1 MRFINFSKI
10 IIPKFFKN
18 FLIFFPVL
26 ISSKALSSQIIQNL
40 FIGFIIFCIIT
51 LVVYFT
57 NDYFDKEID
66 KSNKLKNEKN
76 LSFDINFKSILALN
90 IFLFLFLYI
99 ISLFNFFNYSL
110 LAYIFLFYFYTIYG
124 KKIKFLDLILLNSF
138 YFLRLIYGCN
148 LIDVNI
154 SLWFI
159 IFFSSLFFML
169 AIFKRYIQINV
180 NNLNKDNLIIPYSLK
195 DLKIFR
201 YLIIIFFI
209 ITTLIMTLFIY
220 QENFYKVEFL
230 SSENTKLIFN
240 KFYYLS
246 ILIIYIINIFYIY
259 KKLIDNKI
267 NKDIFEYVS
276 KNKFNILSAILV
288 LLLLIMD
295 K

>member
-124 KKIKFLDLILLNSF
+124 KKLSF
-138 YFLRLIYGCN
+138 
-148 LIDVNI
+148 
-154 SLWFI
+154 
-159 IFFSSLFFML
+159 
-169 AIFKRYIQINV
+169 
-180 NNLNKDNLIIPYSLK
+180 
-195 DLKIFR
+195 
-201 YLIIIFFI
+201 
-209 ITTLIMTLFIY
+209 
-220 QENFYKVEFL
+220 
-230 SSENTKLIFN
+230 
-240 KFYYLS
+240 
-246 ILIIYIINIFYIY
+246 
-259 KKLIDNKI
+259 
-267 NKDIFEYVS
+267 
-276 KNKFNILSAILV
+276 
-288 LLLLIMD
+288 
-295 K
+295 